1 MAAPARRR
9 LHALTRRIQR
19 EERGY
24 SLVELVITMAILGV
38 IMGGVATLF
47 VSGIYSQTDLDQR
60 FQAQVQLNT
69 AIGKLRREAH
79 NACGLRAGNTTSVIT
94 LNMPGTGNF
103 QPPATPCSVPLT
115 VTWCTY
121 GSGTRWAL
129 YRIDN
134 ATTCPTSPAALPSTA
149 KKYADFI
156 TIAAI
161 FTSYTAKDP
170 VNSILGRLHIHIPVN
185 VETNAAATTIYTLD
199 DDIVMRNSGL

>member
-1 MAAPARRR
+1 MVAPALRR
-9 LHALTRRIQR
+9 LRALPRRVQN

-24 SLVELVITMAILGV
+24 SLVELIITMAILGV
-38 IMGGVATLF
+38 IMTAVASLF
-47 VSGIYSQTDLDQR
+47 ISGIYSQTDLDQR

-69 AIGKLRREAH
+69 AVVKLRREAH

-94 LNMPGTGNF
+94 LNMPGIGNF
-103 QPPATPCSVPLT
+103 QPPATPCTVPLT

-134 ATTCPTSPAALPSTA
+134 STTCPTSPAALPAAA

-156 TIAAI
+156 TIAGI

-170 VNSILGRLHIHIPVN
+170 VNSILGRMHIHIPVN
-185 VETNAAATTIYTLD
+185 VEKNAAATSVYTLD
-199 DDIVMRNSGL
+199 DDIIMRNSG

>member
-1 MAAPARRR
+1 MDAPALRR
-9 LHALTRRIQR
+9 LRAPTRRSR
-19 EERGY
+19 DEEGGY
-24 SLVELVITMAILGV
+24 SLVELIITMAILGV

-47 VSGIYSQTDLDQR
+47 ISGIYSQTDLDQR

-69 AIGKLRREAH
+69 AVVKLRREAH
-79 NACGLRAGNTTSVIT
+79 NACGLRAGYTTSVIT
-94 LNMPGTGNF
+94 LNMPASGNF

-134 ATTCPTSPAALPSTA
+134 STTCPTSPTALPSTA

-156 TIAAI
+156 TVAAI

-170 VNSILGRLHIHIPVN
+170 VNSILGRMHIRIPVN
-185 VETNAAATTIYTLD
+185 VEKNAAATSIYTLD
-199 DDIVMRNSGL
+199 DDIVMRNSG